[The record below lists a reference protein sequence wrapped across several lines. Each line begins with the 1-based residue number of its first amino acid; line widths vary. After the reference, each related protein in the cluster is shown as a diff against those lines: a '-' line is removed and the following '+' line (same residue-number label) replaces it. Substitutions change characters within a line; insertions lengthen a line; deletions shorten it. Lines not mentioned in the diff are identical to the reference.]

1 MYIISGLTAHPLFGC
16 STKFE
21 LQIIKPFDAFSH
33 TLKFYIMHRVRIIDA
48 TLETPLTQN
57 DEHMSAGN
65 RQLSFNTG
73 NDVIRE
79 HETNPDRCQRE
90 SNHESIPLKE
100 SHFKIDEH
108 LLDIDGAP
116 LQTDKP
122 TQRCTIPRG
131 NILTS
136 EHKVPNNVL
145 SAYFAICNLFS

>member
-1 MYIISGLTAHPLFGC
+1 
-16 STKFE
+16 
-21 LQIIKPFDAFSH
+21 
-33 TLKFYIMHRVRIIDA
+33 MHRVRIIDA

-57 DEHMSAGN
+57 DEQMSAGN
-65 RQLSFNTG
+65 RQLRLNTG

-79 HETNPDRCQRE
+79 QETKPAKCQKE
-90 SNHESIPLKE
+90 SNHESIPLIE

-131 NILTS
+131 NI
-136 EHKVPNNVL
+136 
-145 SAYFAICNLFS
+145 

>member
-1 MYIISGLTAHPLFGC
+1 
-16 STKFE
+16 
-21 LQIIKPFDAFSH
+21 
-33 TLKFYIMHRVRIIDA
+33 MHRVRITDA

-65 RQLSFNTG
+65 RQLRLNTG

-79 HETNPDRCQRE
+79 QETNPDICQRE

-131 NILTS
+131 NI
-136 EHKVPNNVL
+136 
-145 SAYFAICNLFS
+145 